1 MPEKQNIEWKTEWK
15 DEQLKWICGF
25 ANAQGG
31 KIYIGKADDGS
42 VTGIKNSKKLLE
54 DIPNKIKNSMGIIA
68 EVNLHDENGKEYIEI
83 VVEPYTFPISYYGQ
97 YYYRSGSTNQL
108 LTGIA
113 LQEFLNRKSGVT
125 WDASPVPNVSID
137 DLSDKA
143 IKLFKERA
151 ARKKRIDNAI
161 LEDSNAVI
169 MKNLRLYDNGYLN
182 QAAVLLFHDNPE
194 KYINGAYIKI
204 GFFETDTELRFQD
217 EVHGSLIEQVDKAV
231 ELLKLKYMKAWISY
245 EGIQRVETYPYPDE
259 ALREAIFN
267 AVAHKQYS
275 SGIPIQISVYSDK
288 MYIYNNGKL
297 PEEWTIE
304 KLFSKHPSQP
314 YNPLIAYAFFIAGY
328 IESWGR
334 GIGKICEACLHAGLP
349 KPEYDIDAT
358 GIMLQ
363 LKAIVD
369 WDGNKIE
376 YDKEGNKIKNTPQ
389 VAPQVAPQVDAR
401 FKYLMEICIEPKS
414 REEMQHAMKLKDKKN
429 FVKNYIKPMIENGL
443 IVMTIPEKPQSQN
456 QKYKTNDI
464 YVATEVIDG
473 KEIRKLKDI

>member
-31 KIYIGKADDGS
+31 KIYIGKDDDGK
-42 VTGIKNSKKLLE
+42 VTGVKNSKKLLE

-83 VVEPYTFPISYYGQ
+83 GVEPYTFPISYYGQ

-161 LEDSNAVI
+161 LEDSNEVI

-259 ALREAIFN
+259 A
-267 AVAHKQYS
+267 
-275 SGIPIQISVYSDK
+275 
-288 MYIYNNGKL
+288 
-297 PEEWTIE
+297 
-304 KLFSKHPSQP
+304 
-314 YNPLIAYAFFIAGY
+314 
-328 IESWGR
+328 
-334 GIGKICEACLHAGLP
+334 
-349 KPEYDIDAT
+349 
-358 GIMLQ
+358 
-363 LKAIVD
+363 
-369 WDGNKIE
+369 
-376 YDKEGNKIKNTPQ
+376 
-389 VAPQVAPQVDAR
+389 
-401 FKYLMEICIEPKS
+401 
-414 REEMQHAMKLKDKKN
+414 
-429 FVKNYIKPMIENGL
+429 
-443 IVMTIPEKPQSQN
+443 
-456 QKYKTNDI
+456 
-464 YVATEVIDG
+464 
-473 KEIRKLKDI
+473 

>member
-1 MPEKQNIEWKTEWK
+1 MPEKQNVEWKTEWK

-42 VTGIKNSKKLLE
+42 VTGTKNSKKLLE
-54 DIPNKIKNSMGIIA
+54 DIPNKIKNSMGIVA
-68 EVNLHDENGKEYIEI
+68 EVNLHNENGKEYIEI
-83 VVEPYTFPISYYGQ
+83 VVEQYTFPISYYGQ

-113 LQEFLNRKSGVT
+113 LQEFLNRKSGIT
-125 WDASPVPNVSID
+125 WDASPVPNVLID

-151 ARKKRIDNAI
+151 ARKKRIDDEI
-161 LEDSNAVI
+161 LEDSNSVI
-169 MKNLRLYDNGYLN
+169 LKNLRLYDNGYLN

-217 EVHGSLIEQVDKAV
+217 EVHGSLIEQVDKTV

-288 MYIYNNGKL
+288 LYIYNNGKL
-297 PEEWTIE
+297 PEEWT
-304 KLFSKHPSQP
+304 
-314 YNPLIAYAFFIAGY
+314 
-328 IESWGR
+328 
-334 GIGKICEACLHAGLP
+334 
-349 KPEYDIDAT
+349 
-358 GIMLQ
+358 
-363 LKAIVD
+363 
-369 WDGNKIE
+369 
-376 YDKEGNKIKNTPQ
+376 
-389 VAPQVAPQVDAR
+389 
-401 FKYLMEICIEPKS
+401 
-414 REEMQHAMKLKDKKN
+414 
-429 FVKNYIKPMIENGL
+429 
-443 IVMTIPEKPQSQN
+443 
-456 QKYKTNDI
+456 
-464 YVATEVIDG
+464 
-473 KEIRKLKDI
+473 